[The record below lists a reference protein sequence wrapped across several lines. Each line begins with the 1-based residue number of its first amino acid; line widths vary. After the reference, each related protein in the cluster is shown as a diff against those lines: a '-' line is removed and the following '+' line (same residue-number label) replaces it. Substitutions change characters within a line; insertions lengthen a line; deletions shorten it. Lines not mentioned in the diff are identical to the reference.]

1 MINNHVVSLELSK
14 RLEKLGVK
22 KESEFYWN
30 KKRKVTRVKHIK
42 KYYCY
47 LSEASTEV
55 EGYDIVGRNVSAFL
69 SSELGEKLGS
79 GFNLFKTSPG
89 AYGYKKGEEWM
100 CDNNAPIGDDEYV
113 YMIDDTPQ
121 NAQAKMLIHLIENSI
136 IDVKSL

>member
-1 MINNHVVSLELSK
+1 MINNHVTSLELSK
-14 RLEKLGVK
+14 KLKELGVK
-22 KESEFYWN
+22 QESEFYWN

-69 SSELGEKLGS
+69 SSEIGEV
-79 GFNLFKTSPG
+79 FKNVDYSDIWG
-89 AYGYKKGEEWM
+89 AYQSCGGNE
-100 CDNNAPIGDDEYV
+100 IGLGQIV
-113 YMIDDTPQ
+113 MQSIDI
-121 NAQAKMLIHLIENSI
+121 NFLARMLIYLIENSI